1 MLLFYAVD
9 AGLKA
14 VLMRRMNVAD
24 TNQLGESYNFGHD
37 LNQDLDHLRVGHLK
51 IPSSNILAK
60 TTRPVE
66 SKRINE
72 VWRYGARL
80 QPQDETSVV
89 SRLRDIITW
98 IEQEMVN
105 R

>member
-1 MLLFYAVD
+1 LLLFYAVD